1 MISAIAC
8 SATPRPP
15 LRARE
20 PQDPVL
26 RAGLAAVRWK
36 RGNPYC
42 DRTTLRVAQRFAF
55 GLAKPAV
62 ARAEGTD
69 EAAIDALLAQDGF
82 AEVIAS
88 WHDIL
93 DESSPEFMAR
103 LEKLCRIA
111 LTNAL
116 AEWDVGAALFAQREL
131 GQGRDPAQTLA
142 RRVRA
147 QAKRTP
153 APPRAPEPP
162 GPPPLPNP
170 AYDPLDALV
179 QRSAA
184 GLRQAVV
191 LEQAILTGAT
201 RHDRRRGDD
210 GRGPQGAG
218 AQARRRPSR
227 AARRSRCG
235 MGNSRSP
242 VTAVPVEPRPGRLG
256 AAPDAGALAAWASS
270 IVRYGG
276 SPVGSSS
283 CSSACR
289 CWWPHLAAVPLKF
302 QQLAINSL
310 VEGGDVRRLAGCAR
324 AFSPPC
330 CSAPASSSCWA
341 CGSRSWASASCA

>member
-1 MISAIAC
+1 M
-8 SATPRPP
+8 
-15 LRARE
+15 
-20 PQDPVL
+20 L
-26 RAGLAAVRWK
+26 RAGLVAVRWK

-55 GLAKPAV
+55 GLDKPAV

-131 GQGRDPAQTLA
+131 TQGRDPAQTLA

-170 AYDPLDALV
+170 NYDPLDALV
-179 QRSAA
+179 QRSAS

-191 LEQAILTGAT
+191 LEHAI
-201 RHDRRRGDD
+201 
-210 GRGPQGAG
+210 QAG
-218 AQARRRPSR
+218 AQAVARRPASR
-227 AARRSRCG
+227 RPWPRPARRWRSSAPPSRPRRARSSCGTASGAARARS
-235 MGNSRSP
+235 NWS
-242 VTAVPVEPRPGRLG
+242 TLAVEATPAAIQPRRTRGP
-256 AAPDAGALAAWASS
+256 
-270 IVRYGG
+270 
-276 SPVGSSS
+276 
-283 CSSACR
+283 
-289 CWWPHLAAVPLKF
+289 
-302 QQLAINSL
+302 
-310 VEGGDVRRLAGCAR
+310 
-324 AFSPPC
+324 
-330 CSAPASSSCWA
+330 
-341 CGSRSWASASCA
+341 

>member
-1 MISAIAC
+1 MIPLA
-8 SATPRPP
+8 ATSRPP

-55 GLAKPAV
+55 GLTKPAV

-88 WHDIL
+88 WQDIL

-131 GQGRDPAQTLA
+131 SQGRDPAKTLA

-170 AYDPLDALV
+170 GYDPLDALV
-179 QRSAA
+179 QRSASEPAPGRRARA
-184 GLRQAVV
+184 GDPDRCQAVAEATGV
-191 LEQAILTGAT
+191 AATMAAARKALALERAAKPAEARPIELRHGLWCREGSLELVDLAVEATPAAIQP
-201 RHDRRRGDD
+201 RRT
-210 GRGPQGAG
+210 RGP
-218 AQARRRPSR
+218 
-227 AARRSRCG
+227 
-235 MGNSRSP
+235 
-242 VTAVPVEPRPGRLG
+242 
-256 AAPDAGALAAWASS
+256 
-270 IVRYGG
+270 
-276 SPVGSSS
+276 
-283 CSSACR
+283 
-289 CWWPHLAAVPLKF
+289 
-302 QQLAINSL
+302 
-310 VEGGDVRRLAGCAR
+310 
-324 AFSPPC
+324 
-330 CSAPASSSCWA
+330 
-341 CGSRSWASASCA
+341 